1 MLEKTIKMAKEAGK
15 VMLRYFKKTTQVKY
29 KKERCDV
36 FSEADLE
43 TEKTITSMIKKQ
55 FPDHNILAEESGSID
70 NGSNY
75 CWVVDPIDGTVNY
88 ISGFPY
94 FATSIALAYKN
105 KPIIGV
111 VYDPINEELAYAE
124 KGKGAYL
131 NRKRLKIS
139 QSQKLLDSI
148 IGTDLGY
155 GNRREIIEALLELF
169 PKIRYFRVCGS
180 ASKGIVGVAL
190 NRVQAYIHNYIKPWD
205 MAAGI
210 LIVEEA
216 GGKVTNFKNEKIR
229 LESTTLIASS
239 GKIHEELVE
248 FFKKK
253 EKEG

>member
-1 MLEKTIKMAKEAGK
+1 MLH
-15 VMLRYFKKTTQVKY
+15 YFKKVNEVQY
-29 KKERCDV
+29 KQERYDV
-36 FSEADLE
+36 FSNADLE
-43 TEKTITSMIKKQ
+43 TEKAIKNMIKKE
-55 FPDHNILAEESGSID
+55 FPRHNILAEESGSID
-70 NGSNY
+70 NGSDY

-105 KPIIGV
+105 EPIIGV
-111 VYDPINEELAYAE
+111 VYDPCNKELAYAE
-124 KGKGAYL
+124 KNKGAYM
-131 NRKRLKIS
+131 NKKRLKIS
-139 QSQKLLDSI
+139 KNQNLLDSI

-155 GNRREIIEALLELF
+155 GNRREIVEALLELF

-180 ASKGIVGVAL
+180 ASKGIVSVAL
-190 NRVQAYIHNYIKPWD
+190 NILQAYVHNYIKPWD

-210 LIVEEA
+210 LIVKEA
-216 GGKVTNFKNEKIR
+216 GGNVTNFKNEKIK
-229 LESTTLIASS
+229 LEDTTLIASN